1 MARRFKPCW
10 MVMHLMYDDM
20 TTPIVAGIATR
31 NKPE

>member
-1 MARRFKPCW
+1 M
-10 MVMHLMYDDM
+10 MMHLMYDDM